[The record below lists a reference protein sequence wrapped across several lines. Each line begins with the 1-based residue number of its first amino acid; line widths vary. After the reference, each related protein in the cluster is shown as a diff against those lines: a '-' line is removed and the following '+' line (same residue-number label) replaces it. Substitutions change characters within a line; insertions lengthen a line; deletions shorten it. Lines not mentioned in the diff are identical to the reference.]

1 MSKNTPVKKILILA
15 ANPRNTSKL
24 RLDEEV
30 REIDEGIKRANN
42 RDMFDLKQKWAVRQR
57 DFYRA
62 ILEIQPQILHFS
74 GHGEGEDGIALED
87 ETGSAALINTE
98 SLEGLFKLFAKKGME
113 CVVLNACYSE
123 VQAEAISQ
131 HIDYVI
137 GMKKAIG
144 DEAAINFAVA
154 FYDALGAGEEVEFA
168 FELGRSQLIGLN
180 EEDRPVLK
188 KKDLNI

>member
-1 MSKNTPVKKILILA
+1 MSNNTPVKKILILA
-15 ANPRNTSKL
+15 ANPRNTSRL

-30 REIDEGIKRANN
+30 REIDEGIRRANK
-42 RDMFDLKQKWAVRQR
+42 RDMFNLEQRWAVRQR

-62 ILEIQPQILHFS
+62 ILETQPQILHFS
-74 GHGEGEDGIALED
+74 GHGEGGGGIALED
-87 ETGSAALINTE
+87 ETGSTALINKE

-137 GMKKAIG
+137 GMRQAIG

-180 EEDRPVLK
+180 EADRPVLK